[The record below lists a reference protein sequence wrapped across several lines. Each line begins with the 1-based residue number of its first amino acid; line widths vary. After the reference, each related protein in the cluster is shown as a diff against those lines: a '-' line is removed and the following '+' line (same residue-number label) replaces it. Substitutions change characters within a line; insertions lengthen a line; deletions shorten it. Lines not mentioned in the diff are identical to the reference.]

1 MLDMKK
7 IYTRFQLINLFSH
20 TVQLINAFAARGDIM
35 KKNSKHPTE
44 AIRWNGLVIKRG
56 TEKKEDRERE
66 KQRTIARCTT
76 DATES
81 QSALWFFFAVQ
92 LEVKTK

>member
-7 IYTRFQLINLFSH
+7 MYTRFQLINLFSH

-56 TEKKEDRERE
+56 TEKKRRQRER
-66 KQRTIARCTT
+66 
-76 DATES
+76 
-81 QSALWFFFAVQ
+81 
-92 LEVKTK
+92 KTKNHSPLHY